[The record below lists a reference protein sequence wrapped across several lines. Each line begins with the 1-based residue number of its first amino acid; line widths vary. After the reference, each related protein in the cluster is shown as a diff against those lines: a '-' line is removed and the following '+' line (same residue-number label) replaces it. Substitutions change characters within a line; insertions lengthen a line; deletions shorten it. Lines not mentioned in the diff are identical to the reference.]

1 MAVSSIVKSQEK
13 LKALKALERNGRID
27 TVALIQ
33 AASHPDHPC
42 HNDFTWDDAKAAE
55 ERRHDQARALIRS
68 FRFEIEVVDI
78 GSVRVPTYVSVDVD
92 DGCEFRSMA
101 SVRKS
106 EDVRSVFDSEI
117 RQLLGV
123 ASRVAGIAEAKR
135 AHVGDETVNKLRGVC
150 KTLSEMLG
158 DE

>member
-1 MAVSSIVKSQEK
+1 MTVSNMVKSQEK
-13 LKALKALERNGRID
+13 LQALKALERNGRID
-27 TVALIQ
+27 TAALIQ
-33 AASHPDHPC
+33 AAAHPDHPC
-42 HNDFTWDDAKAAE
+42 HNDFTWDDAQAAQ

-92 DGCEFRSMA
+92 QGSEFRSMA
-101 SVRKS
+101 SIRKGD
-106 EDVRSVFDSEI
+106 DVRSVFDSEI

-135 AHVGDETVNKLRGVC
+135 SHVGDDVVNKLRGVC
-150 KTLSEMLG
+150 DTLKGMIA